1 MSKDTL
7 STEPYKGVRDFYPED
22 AFIQEYLFE
31 AMKTACEKFGFE
43 AYGASVMEPSEL
55 YRSKNSDEIV
65 NEQTYTFTDR
75 GDREVTL
82 RPEMTPSVARMVA
95 GKRHDLTFPL
105 RWYAIPNCFRYER
118 PQRGRVRDFWQ
129 LNADIFGAP
138 GIEAEAEV
146 IALAH
151 AVMLELG
158 ATEND
163 FEIRINDRRMLSELF
178 KSADLTAEQTKSV
191 MQLLDRKAKIDD
203 FDAKLFELVSENQA
217 THLLEGFAK
226 AASSAHLEA
235 LRSLLYSMG
244 VGNVVVDTSI
254 VRGFDYYTGVVFEV
268 FDTAPENRRSLF
280 GGGRYDNLTELF
292 GGEPI
297 TGIGFGMG
305 DVTARD
311 FLESHDLLPAYR
323 PATELMLCPMDE
335 ASLKHALTLAQELR
349 RKDVAVTVNLSGKK
363 IGDQIKQANNMSIP
377 FIIGVGARERESG
390 SYTLKQLSNGNEHTL
405 SAEHIADHLFSALG

>member
-1 MSKDTL
+1 MSKL
-7 STEPYKGVRDFYPED
+7 STDPYKGVRDFYPQD
-22 AFIQEYLFE
+22 QFVQEYLFE

-43 AYGASVMEPSEL
+43 AYGSSILEPAEL

-75 GDREVTL
+75 GEREVTL

-95 GKRHDLTFPL
+95 GNRNELVFPL
-105 RWYAIPNCFRYER
+105 RWYSIPNCFRYER

-138 GIEAEAEV
+138 GVEAEAEI

-151 AVMLELG
+151 AVMIELG

-163 FEIRINDRRMLSELF
+163 FEIRINDRRMLTELF
-178 KSADLTAEQTKSV
+178 AHTELTETDAKGV
-191 MQLLDRKAKIDD
+191 MQLLDRKAKIND
-203 FDAKLFELVSENQA
+203 FDAQLFELVGEVRA
-217 THLLEGFAK
+217 VKILDGLTK
-226 AASSAHLEA
+226 AASNAHLEK

-244 VGNVVVDTSI
+244 VSNVTVDTSI

-292 GGEPI
+292 GGQPI

-311 FLESHDLLPAYR
+311 FLESHDLLPQYR
-323 PATELMLCPMDE
+323 PATELMLCPTDE
-335 ASLKHALTLAQELR
+335 GAFAHALTLAQELR
-349 RKDVAVTVNLSGKK
+349 HKDVTVTVNLSGKK
-363 IGDQIKQANNMSIP
+363 IGDQIKQADKMGVP
-377 FIIGVGARERESG
+377 FIVAIGERERDSG
-390 SYTLKQLSNGNEHTL
+390 MYTLKQLSNGNEHIL
-405 SAEHIADHLFSALG
+405 SAEHISDHLFSALG

>member
-1 MSKDTL
+1 MSKL
-7 STEPYKGVRDFYPED
+7 STDPYKGVRDFYPED
-22 AFIQEYLFE
+22 QFIQEYLFE
-31 AMKTACEKFGFE
+31 AMKVACEKFGFE
-43 AYGASVMEPSEL
+43 AYNASILEPAEL

-75 GDREVTL
+75 GEREVTL

-95 GKRHDLTFPL
+95 GKRNELVFPL
-105 RWYAIPNCFRYER
+105 RWYSIPNCFRYER

-138 GIEAEAEV
+138 GVEAEAEI

-163 FEIRINDRRMLSELF
+163 FEIRINDRRMLTELF
-178 KSADLTAEQTKSV
+178 SHAELTEEETKSM
-191 MQLLDRKAKIDD
+191 MQLLDRRAKIDD
-203 FDAKLFELVSENQA
+203 FDAQLFELLGEVRA
-217 THLLEGFAK
+217 VKVLDGLTK
-226 AASSAHLEA
+226 AASNAHLEK

-244 VGNVVVDTSI
+244 VSNVTVDTSI

-292 GGEPI
+292 GGQPI

-311 FLESHDLLPAYR
+311 FLESHDLLPAYK
-323 PATELMLCPMDE
+323 PATELMLCPTDE
-335 ASLKHALTLAQELR
+335 QSLPHALTLAQELR
-349 RKDVAVTVNLSGKK
+349 RKDVTATVNLSGKK
-363 IGDQIKQANNMSIP
+363 IGDQIKQADKIGVP
-377 FIIGVGARERESG
+377 FILAIGERERDSG
-390 SYTLKQLSNGNEHTL
+390 MYTLKQLSSGNEHTL